1 MSEDHNEELPYDAGD
16 PKAVRERNRTLK
28 RVEAS
33 ERTVIRQIMGS
44 NEGRAWIFKILSLC
58 HVYQSSFSTNA
69 LTMACA
75 EGERN
80 IGLQLT
86 AEVIAA
92 CPERYLEML
101 KENSNG

>member
-1 MSEDHNEELPYDAGD
+1 MSEEHNEELPYNAGD

-44 NEGRAWIFKILSLC
+44 NEGRAWIFKTLSLC
-58 HVYQSSFSTNA
+58 HVYQSTFSTNA

-86 AEVIAA
+86 ADVIAA

-101 KENSNG
+101 KENSK

>member
-1 MSEDHNEELPYDAGD
+1 MSEEHNEELPYDAGD
-16 PKAVRERNRTLK
+16 PKAVRERNRVLK

-44 NEGRAWIFKILSLC
+44 NEGRAWIFKLLSLC
-58 HVYQSSFSTNA
+58 HVYQSTFSTNA

-86 AEVIAA
+86 ADVIAS

-101 KENSNG
+101 KENSK